1 MGITL
6 FLCNKKRNEK
16 GIMAYLC
23 CYGLFV
29 FYHFHVHVSKLR
41 ILSPKKKMSYNVY
54 YRANFRSSKRLN

>member
-29 FYHFHVHVSKLR
+29 HNHTHIHVSKLR
-41 ILSPKKKMSYNVY
+41 ILSPKKKNE
-54 YRANFRSSKRLN
+54 L